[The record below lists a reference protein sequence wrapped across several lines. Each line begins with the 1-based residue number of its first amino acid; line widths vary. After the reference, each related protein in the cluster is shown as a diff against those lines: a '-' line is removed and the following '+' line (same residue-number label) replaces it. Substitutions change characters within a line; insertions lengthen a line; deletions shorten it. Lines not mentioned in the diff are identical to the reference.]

1 MKTKTKTRTDSLT
14 FDGMAAAVA
23 HQAEA
28 AAVYSTEDL
37 SAKLIEP
44 RRSIDH
50 ATGEMERHSPLFYG
64 TGENPT
70 LF

>member
-1 MKTKTKTRTDSLT
+1 MKRRPVESLT
-14 FDGMAAAVA
+14 FDGMAVA

-28 AAVYSTEDL
+28 AAVYSAEEL

-44 RRSIDH
+44 RQSIN
-50 ATGEMERHSPLFYG
+50 AAAGKMEQDSPLFYG
-64 TGENPT
+64 TIHRT